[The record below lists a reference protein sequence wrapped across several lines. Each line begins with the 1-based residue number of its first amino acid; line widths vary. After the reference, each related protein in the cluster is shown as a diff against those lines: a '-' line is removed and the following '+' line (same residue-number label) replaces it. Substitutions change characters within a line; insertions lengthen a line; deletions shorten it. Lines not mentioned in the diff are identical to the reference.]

1 MTKNILDTDLF
12 GTDKVKN
19 AIDLLKYFEPKDKP
33 YYLAFSGGKDSIVI
47 HELARMSGVKF
58 QAFHQLTTI
67 DPPEVI
73 RFIKSEYPNCLIH
86 RPKESM
92 WDLIIRKGTPP
103 TRMIRYCCAILKE
116 EAYKGEF
123 IILGVRRSES
133 AKRSKREFIEVTRNN
148 KPVEEVMRMNDNTEK
163 RNALESCVKQNKRM
177 INPILDWSD
186 AEVWQFIK
194 ANNLKYPILYDEG
207 WARIGCIGCPLS
219 HNAEWELEKYPKY
232 KAQYIRTFEKML
244 ITRKEKG
251 LSTNMK
257 WRTGQEVYDWWIGIS
272 GTPNQENEFDF

>member
-19 AIDLLKYFEPKDKP
+19 SIELLKYFEPKDKP

-58 QAFHQLTTI
+58 QAHYNHTTV
-67 DPPEVI
+67 DHPEVV
-73 RFIKSEYPNCLIH
+73 RFIRTEYPQCVRH
-86 RPKESM
+86 YPKETM

-103 TRMIRYCCAILKE
+103 TRLIRYCCTELKE
-116 EAYKGEF
+116 GGGAGEF
-123 IILGVRRSES
+123 VILGVRRAES
-133 AKRSKREFIEVTRNN
+133 FKRSKRREIEVT
-148 KPVEEVMRMNDNTEK
+148 KKGKIPVEEIMKMSDNSEK
-163 RNALESCVKQNKRM
+163 RNKLETCYAKNQRI
-177 INPILDWSD
+177 INPILNWSD
-186 AEVWQFIK
+186 ADVWQFIK
-194 ANNLKYPILYDEG
+194 SRNLKYPSLYDKG
-207 WARIGCIGCPLS
+207 WKRLGCIGCPMS
-219 HNAEWELEKYPKY
+219 NNYIELEKYPKY

-257 WRTGQEVYDWWIGIS
+257 WRTGQEVYEWFVSIS
-272 GTPNQENEFDF
+272 GTQNQEDEFDF